1 MELDYKQRE
10 NIKKLLCYNIV
21 NNSKCVYK
29 GKCMF
34 AHTLSEQKKD
44 SIRETIYD
52 MIYNM
57 DDLSDID
64 IYDDKALY
72 DDLIIYTKE
81 CKNCINKKCPG
92 GYNCKFGACSKE
104 IKICYN
110 DMMYG
115 RCYNSIKEE
124 KNEKILI
131 KRCIHG
137 VHLTE
142 KNLIP
147 YYQRLPLDIYSE
159 DTGIFHFNN
168 INFNTKNNTISLVLN
183 DKTVG
188 IAKDIINKKM
198 GKNEFIKYFSEMT
211 KSVNS
216 DIDLSNNELLDKDEI
231 EELRKYKYNEYYEN
245 FNELIIDNT
254 EIYQNND
261 INLQTNILNDNID
274 NVKKLNY
281 KENNKIYENIKNKLI
296 NVEIYHEENMDF
308 KNKNDGHLN
317 ILKTDSDITN
327 ITNDDIKNNYKTEN
341 SCINIIFD
349 NDKEYPVIKNID
361 IE

>member
-1 MELDYKQRE
+1 MDIDNKQRE

-44 SIRETIYD
+44 PIRETIYD
-52 MIYNM
+52 MIYHM
-57 DDLSDID
+57 DDLSEID
-64 IYDDKALY
+64 IYDDKALF
-72 DDLIIYTKE
+72 DDLTIYTKE

-92 GYNCKFGACSKE
+92 GYNCKFGACCKE

-115 RCYNSIKEE
+115 RCYNSTKEE
-124 KNEKILI
+124 KNNHITI

-183 DKTVG
+183 DKTIG

-198 GKNEFIKYFSEMT
+198 GKNEFIKYCTEIS
-211 KSVNS
+211 KSVN
-216 DIDLSNNELLDKDEI
+216 IDTETSNIELLDNDEI

-245 FNELIIDNT
+245 FNELIVENT
-254 EIYQNND
+254 EIFQNN
-261 INLQTNILNDNID
+261 
-274 NVKKLNY
+274 NVEL
-281 KENNKIYENIKNKLI
+281 ENNINFTNNTGDTNKIIIKDTNEEYSKI
-296 NVEIYHEENMDF
+296 NY
-308 KNKNDGHLN
+308 
-317 ILKTDSDITN
+317 
-327 ITNDDIKNNYKTEN
+327 DDIKNKILNIEIYGEEKINNESKDNILEN
-341 SCINIIFD
+341 KDVFKNENNCIDIIFD
-349 NDKEYPVIKNID
+349 NEKEYPKINNIN

>member
-1 MELDYKQRE
+1 MDIDNKQRE

-44 SIRETIYD
+44 PIREIIYD
-52 MIYNM
+52 MIYHM
-57 DDLSDID
+57 DDLSEID
-64 IYDDKALY
+64 IYDDKVLF
-72 DDLIIYTKE
+72 DDLTIYTKE

-92 GYNCKFGACSKE
+92 GYNCKFGACCKE

-115 RCYNSIKEE
+115 RCYNSTKDE
-124 KNEKILI
+124 KNNHIII

-183 DKTVG
+183 DKTISV
-188 IAKDIINKKM
+188 AKDIINKKM
-198 GKNEFIKYFSEMT
+198 GKNDFIKYCTEIS
-211 KSVNS
+211 KSVN
-216 DIDLSNNELLDKDEI
+216 IDTEPSNIELLDNDEI

-245 FNELIIDNT
+245 FNELIIENT

-261 INLQTNILNDNID
+261 TELENITVKMNNNDNVIVD
-274 NVKKLNY
+274 NLNQ
-281 KENNKIYENIKNKLI
+281 ECSKINYDKIKNKFLNI
-296 NVEIYHEENMDF
+296 EIYGEENKKID
-308 KNKNDGHLN
+308 NELDNELDNNLVS
-317 ILKTDSDITN
+317 I
-327 ITNDDIKNNYKTEN
+327 DIKQKEN

-349 NDKEYPVIKNID
+349 NEKEYPKINNID
-361 IE
+361 VE